1 MIYIHIY
8 RGREETLFAG
18 RRLLLQLG
26 NILKVRE
33 QLLLMLAH
41 FQLALADVVVM
52 MVMMVMRGVVRVV
65 RTVPPSIAVLMF
77 VGIRRRVR
85 ASHAL
90 SKVALLRVFR
100 ARVFGRRAALG
111 GRERSAAAAA
121 AAAAQLSRLDGI

>member
-52 MVMMVMRGVVRVV
+52 MVMMVMRGVV